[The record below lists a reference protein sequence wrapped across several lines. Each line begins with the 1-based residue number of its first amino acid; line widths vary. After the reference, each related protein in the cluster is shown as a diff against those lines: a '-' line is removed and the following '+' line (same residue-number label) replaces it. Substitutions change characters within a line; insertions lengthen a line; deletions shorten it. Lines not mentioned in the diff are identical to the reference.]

1 MRLAPLILGLA
12 VASVIGALAHAQTS
26 PQVNPGVIN
35 QDIERQRQRFER
47 QAAPPKQ
54 QGPSVIGP
62 QRAPAVTIPGGG
74 QTFVLRKVVFDK
86 SKFITEEE
94 LQAIAAKYVGK
105 RVDIAA
111 LQNLVADV
119 NAVYAQRGIVTA
131 IATLPPQKADKGV
144 IKVKLT
150 EGRLQKS
157 SLIGNKQIS
166 EIYIRSSVDPPV
178 GEVLDVPRLNRD
190 VVRFNRTND
199 VQLRALLQPGTDFG
213 LTDLQLAVT
222 EPPVNTLQLFID
234 NQGVQTTGKNEGG
247 IYFKRYGLFGID
259 DRLTFYGVKSEGNL
273 NGDVAFNMPFNPW
286 GGRIGASYTQ
296 GRIKIIQGQF
306 ASLDVTGR
314 SNQIAVNVSQPFW
327 VDETWL
333 LQATGAY
340 AYGNSESD
348 FSAVPV
354 TNDRYSK
361 DTGGLSISAVGTN
374 YNVSL
379 LPVYNSINWHDK
391 ILGGERSFNTFS
403 GSGNGALQLPG
414 HFSLITLGG
423 WQYTW
428 EELLPGDQLFTI
440 GGPTTVRGYPTNTA
454 SGDSGYYFNLEMH
467 RNMSELVKGLDIY
480 VFTDSGA
487 VFSTA
492 PRVTQLDSSGVG
504 LSWTPYLPLS
514 LEASIGVP
522 WRTVVAD
529 QQHYQF
535 YGRVTFRPLLLFSE
549 QEAPARER
557 KGSNG
562 G

>member
-1 MRLAPLILGLA
+1 MRFAPFTIGLA
-12 VASVIGALAHAQTS
+12 VATLFVAQARAQTS

-35 QDIERQRQRFER
+35 QDIERQRQRLEQ

-54 QGPSVIGP
+54 KGPSVIGP
-62 QRAPAVTIPGGG
+62 QRAPAIKVPGGG
-74 QTFVLRKVVFDK
+74 ATFLLRKVVFEK
-86 SKFITEEE
+86 SKFISDDE
-94 LQAIAAKYVGK
+94 LQKIAAKYVGK

-111 LQNLVADV
+111 LQSMVADV
-119 NAVYAQRGIVTA
+119 NAIYAQRGIVTA
-131 IATLPPQKADKGV
+131 IATLPPQTADKGV

-150 EGRLQKS
+150 EGRLQKTS
-157 SLIGNKQIS
+157 ILGNQQTS
-166 EIYIRSSVDPPV
+166 QGYIRASVDPPT
-178 GEVLDVPRLNRD
+178 GEVLDVPQLNRD

-222 EPPVNTLQLFID
+222 EPPVDTLQLFFD

-247 IYFKRYGLFGID
+247 VYYKRHGLFGID
-259 DRLTFYGVKSEGNL
+259 DRWTFYGVKSQGNI
-273 NGDVAFNMPFNPW
+273 NGNFAANVPFNPW

-296 GRIKIIQGQF
+296 GRIKIVQGQF
-306 ASLDVTGR
+306 TSLDVTGK
-314 SNQIAVNVSQPFW
+314 SNQTAVNIAQPFW

-361 DTGGLSISAVGTN
+361 DTGGLSIAAIGTN

-379 LPVYNSINWHDK
+379 LPTYNSINWHDK

-403 GSGNGALQLPG
+403 GSGNGALQLPQQL
-414 HFSLITLGG
+414 SVVALGG

-428 EELLPGDQLFTI
+428 EKLLPGDQLFSV

-454 SGDSGYYFNLEMH
+454 SGDSGYYFNLELH
-467 RNMSELVKGLDIY
+467 RNMSDLIKGLDLY

-492 PRVTQLDSSGVG
+492 PAVTQLDSSGFG
-504 LSWTPYLPLS
+504 LSWTPYLPLT
-514 LEASIGVP
+514 LEASVGVP
-522 WRTVVAD
+522 WRTVVPD
-529 QQHYQF
+529 QDRYQF
-535 YGRVTFRPLLLFSE
+535 YGRITFRPLLLFTK
-549 QEAPARER
+549 QDVPAQDRAHP
-557 KGSNG
+557 NG